1 MVEAGRDHAGLG
13 AQQPPVAHAVADT
26 ALAVAEVPDHGHRIA
41 ARVLQL
47 APGNRIRGRILVD
60 PANRRVTGRRRD
72 ILELVEKPRQLF
84 VPEVTPTNPTKYA
97 VMKCLDR
104 KLVSVG
110 DTVVCV
116 LKRFCPLDTIY
127 IVPVEESLQADLSFL
142 REVGMEVLE
151 TVLRIAVELGR
162 EGKEGLPVG
171 TAFIV
176 GDPKNVLKNSHQMIL
191 NPFKGHPRSSR
202 NVLNLD
208 IKEVVTLIRTNVTLH
223 YLKVFPNKQRRVLIF
238 VSTGNPE
245 IASLAERVKYLSGS
259 KSDLK
264 YIPYDEAY
272 EGGFEDMER
281 RCPDN

>member
-1 MVEAGRDHAGLG
+1 MNTDLLKVSE
-13 AQQPPVAHAVADT
+13 
-26 ALAVAEVPDHGHRIA
+26 EVGNLVKAKKMIYFVDSEPITKTLIVGGNDSRIIA
-41 ARVLQL
+41 SS
-47 APGNRIRGRILVD
+47 
-60 PANRRVTGRRRD
+60 RRD
-72 ILELVEKPRQLF
+72 VLELVDETRRLY

-104 KLVSVG
+104 RLVDVG

-127 IVPVEESLQADLSFL
+127 IVPVEESLQADLAFL

-191 NPFKGHPRSSR
+191 NPFKGHPRTSR
-202 NVLNLD
+202 NVLNSD
-208 IKEVVTLIRTNVTLH
+208 IKEVVKSFSLLDGAFVISEKGQIECAGR
-223 YLKVFPNKQRRVLIF
+223 YLDVDASDV
-238 VSTGNPE
+238 E
-245 IASLAERVKYLSGS
+245 IPAGLGARHAAVAGITKITRSVGITVS
-259 KSDLK
+259 KS
-264 YIPYDEAY
+264 
-272 EGGFEDMER
+272 GGIVRIFKGGKLLRGID
-281 RCPDN
+281 PKSYA